1 MCSQSSWAFFSSAK
15 DLFFLQ
21 IWLRFLILPT
31 VQCWGLSCPDCKWA
45 DYRRTGGVI
54 QPLRGLQREDV
65 KNNNK
70 FLEILFNFN
79 KKCEIFG
86 TGKLYEIIL
95 FHNWR
100 GSNIYDSN
108 HYKFNLPKIP
118 EEQILS
124 TKPFVDIV
132 KVFF

>member
-65 KNNNK
+65 KNINK
-70 FLEILFNFN
+70 FLEVLFNFTKKYDIYGTAFFCMKSYYFIIGGGRTFMIQIIINSTFPKSQRN
-79 KKCEIFG
+79 KSFQP
-86 TGKLYEIIL
+86 
-95 FHNWR
+95 NP
-100 GSNIYDSN
+100 S
-108 HYKFNLPKIP
+108 
-118 EEQILS
+118 
-124 TKPFVDIV
+124 
-132 KVFF
+132 